1 VVRWAPR
8 VPLALGCKNFND
20 FENHFQDKI
29 SPMFR
34 HLIGDLDK
42 VASHYAHLIQE
53 MGGDWLRD
61 NGKEGDKKLAAV
73 IKQADIV
80 LCPVDCNSHGAVAS
94 TKKLFRALQRSCYF
108 LRRSS
113 ISHLR
118 AKLLEVVS
126 TA

>member
-1 VVRWAPR
+1 
-8 VPLALGCKNFND
+8 
-20 FENHFQDKI
+20 
-29 SPMFR
+29 MFR
-34 HLIGDLDK
+34 HLVDGLDK
-42 VASHYAHLIQE
+42 AASHYAHLIQE
-53 MGGDWLRD
+53 MGGDWRRD

-73 IKQADIV
+73 IKQAYIV

-94 TKKLFRALQRSCYF
+94 TKKLCRAMQKSCYF

-118 AKLLEVVS
+118 AKLLDVVS